1 MLSFIPPDG
10 HFDLLRYEAVQV
22 PSKGAGATAAGRPFA
37 LPLAF
42 KPELKLDEAG
52 GTSIGSRIH
61 HGASLTCSMSV
72 KANSP
77 SP

>member
-22 PSKGAGATAAGRPFA
+22 PSKGTGAAAPSRPFA

-42 KPELKLDEAG
+42 KPELKLEEAG
-52 GTSIGSRIH
+52 GTSIGSRVYIR
-61 HGASLTCSMSV
+61 TY
-72 KANSP
+72 
-77 SP
+77 